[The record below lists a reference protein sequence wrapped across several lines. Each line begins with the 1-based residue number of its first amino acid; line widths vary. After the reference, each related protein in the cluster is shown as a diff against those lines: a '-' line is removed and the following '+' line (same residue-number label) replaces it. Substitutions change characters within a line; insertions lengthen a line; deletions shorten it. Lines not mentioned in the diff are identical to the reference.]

1 MYNKLMKK
9 DVKDKNK
16 KTKSEVWRYIKK
28 CIPYFAKEKK
38 AITILIVFSLVL
50 SIFNSFSPALMAK
63 ILDYSTSGALDK
75 AVGYSVFILILALIM
90 EFIDNIIFTRA
101 YVKVQESVSNNIKK
115 NVISSYF
122 DIDNKELLKTSSGIF
137 LTRITEDPNNVVM
150 AFNALRANVS
160 RIISNIFVFV
170 YIFYINFILGII
182 TILGTITVYII
193 EKRAM
198 DKWNAY
204 KKRRNKLR
212 DKNTTIINEGI
223 RGTHDIK
230 LLNIVEHFK
239 NNINGNL
246 DELYTDTMR
255 SMKIDGNYTFA
266 RSSAV
271 NIFTFVIIVLSIYFV
286 KFDVIT
292 VSSLI
297 AVFLYKDRLFT
308 SVLYLAWSERQLK
321 EFALSAERI
330 FEVIDHTK
338 YEKEH
343 YGNKRVNEL
352 YGKIEFKD
360 VHFKYEKDEVLKGIS
375 FTIEPKDTVAVV
387 GKSGSGK
394 STIINL
400 LSKIYEVTSG
410 EVLIDGYNV
419 NDLDK
424 YSLRNNIAVISQKP
438 YLFNMTI
445 KENLLL
451 VNPDASQKQIE
462 NVCKICELH
471 DYIMTLPKK
480 YNTLV
485 GEGGVTLSGG
495 ECQRVAIARAL
506 LRKTNIILFD
516 EATSAL
522 DNETQANIQKAINN
536 ISSEYTMLIVAHRLS
551 TIKDCNKIIVVND
564 GKICGIG
571 SHKELYKDN
580 EIYRTLY
587 ENELQKE
594 ENDKN

>member
-1 MYNKLMKK
+1 MKK
-9 DVKDKNK
+9 EVKEKTKKSNK
-16 KTKSEVWRYIKK
+16 KIWTYIKK

-38 AITILIVFSLVL
+38 AVITLIILSLVI
-50 SIFNSFSPALMAK
+50 SIFSSFSPALMAK
-63 ILDYSTSGALDK
+63 ILDYATSGSLDK
-75 AVGYSVFILILALIM
+75 AIKYSVFILAIAIFM
-90 EFIDNIIFTRA
+90 EFLDNIIFTRA
-101 YVKVQESVSNNIKK
+101 YVKVQETVSNNIKK
-115 NVISSYF
+115 DVINGYF
-122 DIDNKELLKTSSGIF
+122 DIDNKELLKTSSGVF

-150 AFNALRANVS
+150 AFNALRANIS
-160 RIISNIFVFV
+160 RILSNIFVFI
-170 YIFYINFILGII
+170 YIFYINFVLGII

-204 KKRRNKLR
+204 LKRKNKLR
-212 DKNTTIINEGI
+212 DRNTTVINEGI
-223 RGTHDIK
+223 RGSHDIK

-239 NNINGNL
+239 NKINGNI
-246 DELYTDTMR
+246 DELYNDTIK
-255 SMKIDGNYTFA
+255 SMKIDSNYTFA
-266 RSSAV
+266 RSVAV
-271 NIFTFVIIVLSIYFV
+271 YVFTAVIIILSIYFV
-286 KFDVIT
+286 KFDIIA

-352 YGKIEFKD
+352 YGKIEFKN
-360 VHFKYEKDEVLKGIS
+360 VHFKYDKDEVLKGVN

-400 LSKIYEVTSG
+400 LSKVYEVTKG
-410 EVLIDGYNV
+410 EILIDGYNV

-424 YSLRNNIAVISQKP
+424 FSLRNNIAVISQKP

-564 GKICGIG
+564 GKICGVG
-571 SHKELYKDN
+571 SHKELYKNN

-594 ENDKN
+594 ENDEN

>member
-1 MYNKLMKK
+1 MKK
-9 DVKDKNK
+9 DVKDKTK
-16 KTKSEVWRYIKK
+16 KTKSEIWTYIKK
-28 CIPYFAKEKK
+28 CAPYFAKEKK
-38 AITILIVFSLVL
+38 SVIILITLGLVL
-50 SIFNSFSPALMAK
+50 SIYNSFGPALMSK
-63 ILDYSTSGALDK
+63 ILDYATSGRLEQAIS
-75 AVGYSVFILILALIM
+75 YTVFILCLSLFAVYVEIM
-90 EFIDNIIFTRA
+90 IFNKA
-101 YVKVQESVSNNIKK
+101 YVKVQETITNNIKK
-115 NVISSYF
+115 EVISAYF

-137 LTRITEDPNNVVM
+137 LTRITSDPQNIVT
-150 AFNALRANVS
+150 AFDALRSNLS
-160 RIISNIFVFV
+160 RILSNLFVFA
-170 YIFYINFILGII
+170 YIFYINFVLGVI
-182 TILGTITVYII
+182 TVLGTITIYII

-212 DKNTTIINEGI
+212 DRNTTIINEGI
-223 RGTHDIK
+223 RGSHDIK

-239 NNINGNL
+239 SRISSNL
-246 DELYTDTMR
+246 DELYNDTMR
-255 SMKIDGNYTFA
+255 STEVDRRYTFG
-266 RSSAV
+266 RMLAV
-271 NIFTFVIIVLSIYFV
+271 YVFTMTIIVLSIYFV
-286 KFDVIT
+286 KFNVIA

-330 FEVIDHTK
+330 FEVIDHTEYK
-338 YEKEH
+338 KEH

-360 VHFKYEKDEVLKGIS
+360 VHFKYDKDEVLKGVDFS
-375 FTIEPKDTVAVV
+375 IEPKDTVAVV

-400 LSKIYEVTSG
+400 LSKIYEVTKG
-410 EVLIDGYNV
+410 EILIDGYNV

-424 YSLRNNIAVISQKP
+424 FSLRNNIAVISQKP

-480 YNTLV
+480 YNTIV

-564 GKICGIG
+564 GKICGVG
-571 SHKELYKDN
+571 SHKELYKNN

-594 ENDKN
+594 ENDEN

>member
-1 MYNKLMKK
+1 MKK
-9 DVKDKNK
+9 DVKDKTK
-16 KTKSEVWRYIKK
+16 KSKNEIWTYIKK
-28 CIPYFAKEKK
+28 CAPYFAKEKK
-38 AITILIVFSLVL
+38 ALVVLIIL
-50 SIFNSFSPALMAK
+50 SIVMSVFNSFGPALMSK
-63 ILDYSTSGALDK
+63 ILDYATSGALDK
-75 AVGYSVFILILALIM
+75 AIKYSTFILGLTILMGFLETM
-90 EFIDNIIFTRA
+90 VFTKA
-101 YVKVQESVSNNIKK
+101 YVKIQESITNNIKK
-115 NVISSYF
+115 DVISAYF
-122 DIDNKELLKTSSGIF
+122 DIDNKELLKTSSGVF
-137 LTRITEDPNNVVM
+137 LTRITSDPQNIVM
-150 AFNALRANVS
+150 AFNALRSNAS
-160 RIISNIFVFV
+160 RILSNLFVFV
-170 YIFYINFILGII
+170 YIFYINFVLGII
-182 TILGTITVYII
+182 TVLGTITIYII
-193 EKRAM
+193 EKAGM
-198 DKWNAY
+198 DKWNEY
-204 KKRRNKLR
+204 KKRRNKLKDR
-212 DKNTTIINEGI
+212 NTTIINEGI
-223 RGTHDIK
+223 RGSHDIK

-239 NNINGNL
+239 NKINGNI
-246 DELYTDTMR
+246 DELYEDTIR
-255 SMKIDGNYTFA
+255 STTVDRKYTFA
-266 RSSAV
+266 RTVAV
-271 NIFTFVIIVLSIYFV
+271 YVFTMTIIILSIYFV
-286 KFDVIT
+286 KFDIIT
-292 VSSLI
+292 ISSLI
-297 AVFLYKDRLFT
+297 AVFLYKDSLFS

-330 FEVIDHTK
+330 FEVIDHTA

-360 VHFKYEKDEVLKGIS
+360 VHFKYDKDEVLKGVNFS
-375 FTIEPKDTVAVV
+375 IEPKDTVAIV

-400 LSKIYEVTSG
+400 LSKIYEVNKG
-410 EVLIDGYNV
+410 EILIDGYNV

-424 YSLRNNIAVISQKP
+424 FSLRNNIAVISQKP

-564 GKICGIG
+564 GKICGMG
-571 SHKELYKDN
+571 SHKVLYKDN

-594 ENDKN
+594 GNDKN